1 MPGTL
6 IKKLREEKGYS
17 QKGVAHALNMSQV
30 AYCKIENN
38 QTELKVWHCKILS
51 QVFGVD
57 IYNLLP
63 SDFEIHRPALKK
75 NKTV

>member
-17 QKGVAHALNMSQV
+17 QSGVAKSLKISQV
-30 AYCKIENN
+30 AYSKIENN

-57 IYNLLP
+57 IYGLLP
-63 SDFEIHRPALKK
+63 EDFEIHRPTFKK
-75 NKTV
+75 